1 MKYKVTN
8 IIFLMILFSGCDLIN
23 PEEKLP
29 AYVQIDDFKI
39 VGDEED
45 RIKNVRDVW
54 IGTKSSDLGIY
65 QLPALIPVLED
76 GDVEFTIY
84 GGVYLNG
91 IKSDRNKY
99 FFYKPLDVT
108 LKLIEGETTKY
119 SPEIAYTEETVL
131 SVEGSERFED
141 GSLNFKGAS
150 NTDFEVLKE
159 NDNRFGQV
167 KSTSGSQIEMQSRKE
182 FFIKNDKQNAPVY
195 LEFDYKCN
203 VNMQAGLYIT
213 FNDFTETVPFVTF
226 NSTNGEWN
234 HAVVDI
240 WDGQVNSSGSETLYE
255 IFFRGGEESTSD
267 DYIAIDNVKV
277 VYEE

>member
-8 IIFLMILFSGCDLIN
+8 IIFLMVLFSGCDLIN
-23 PEEKLP
+23 PKEKLP
-29 AYVQIDDFKI
+29 AYVQIDDFKV

-45 RIKNVRDVW
+45 RINNIRDVW

-65 QLPALIPVLED
+65 QLPASIPVLED
-76 GDVEFTIY
+76 GDVELTIY

-108 LKLIEGETTKY
+108 LKLIEGETIKY
-119 SPEIAYTEETVL
+119 SPETAYTDETVF

-141 GSLNFKGAS
+141 GALNFKGAS
-150 NTDFEVLKE
+150 GTDFEVLKE

-167 KSTSGSQIEMQSRKE
+167 KSTSGSQIEMLSKKR
-182 FFIKNDKQNAPVY
+182 FLIKNDKKNAPVY
-195 LEFDYKCN
+195 LEFDYKSN

-226 NSTNGEWN
+226 NSSNGEWN
-234 HAVVDI
+234 HAVVELDNE
-240 WDGQVNSSGSETLYE
+240 VNLSGSETLYE
-255 IFFRGGEESTSD
+255 IFFRGGEKSTLD